1 MLCSSNW
8 TSGIKP
14 QMYETSCSLPSL
26 VLAGDQLRGTA
37 SGQSPFCPALRVFLQ
52 LFWGTGF
59 VMHLPPMSGAAFL
72 CTDNRVG

>member
-1 MLCSSNW
+1 MLCSNNW

-26 VLAGDQLRGTA
+26 VLAGDQLSCTV
-37 SGQSPFCPALRVFLQ
+37 SGQHRFCPALRVFLQ
-52 LFWGTGF
+52 LFGGAGF